1 MSVATTESDSE
12 PTLDLTPAM
21 GQRSGFGNLLRKELG
36 QWWGTRQWW
45 IQLLAWVVILNGVAA
60 LIMID
65 PESTANEAVQTFLL
79 MGAFVIGVG
88 VVLTV
93 QGAVV
98 GERESGTAAWI
109 MSKPVSPSA
118 FILAKLVAHSLGFL
132 VTAVLVPTLV
142 FAAEAAVLLSVPLSY
157 GSLALGVVV
166 VALAVV
172 FYVALTLALGTLFRG
187 RGPVAG
193 IGVGMLLMGQ
203 FFAGMLPLALVIV
216 TPWLLGDVAT
226 SVALG
231 TELEFNGAIPV
242 IATAV
247 TTSALVLAALWRFA
261 REEF

>member
-88 VVLTV
+88 
-93 QGAVV
+93 
-98 GERESGTAAWI
+98 
-109 MSKPVSPSA
+109 
-118 FILAKLVAHSLGFL
+118 
-132 VTAVLVPTLV
+132 
-142 FAAEAAVLLSVPLSY
+142 
-157 GSLALGVVV
+157 
-166 VALAVV
+166 
-172 FYVALTLALGTLFRG
+172 
-187 RGPVAG
+187 
-193 IGVGMLLMGQ
+193 MLLMGQ